1 MYSRRLIIFLATL
14 MLVVVFAPATAQQV
28 NITAQL
34 TNPNIRV
41 FMLSDFNFTGTG
53 SSAGEVFALT
63 ITSTSQQQEDCRL
76 AMRIRSQSKGE
87 LASGYT
93 KPFAVDANA
102 ILRITNQN
110 LFSQA
115 QLFSLEDYNIEQA
128 GDDLKNSLLA
138 TGKLPSDVYF
148 FEFELTQLRTGY
160 VDQDVVHIDVTNPTT
175 LDLISPGADAGNTE
189 PLQIFTILPF
199 FRWESNIQDFRLIIA
214 EKLPI
219 VHDSSSPQ
227 EIIQDRVRFEKRLK
241 VDPSKTV
248 GSIDPD
254 GSEIIPS
261 TAYQYPATGVW
272 PLERGKIYYWQ
283 IIGIVES
290 SGAPVE
296 LPSEIWAFQIGGAE
310 GQMLRPEQQQILD
323 QLNLGLADMLQGC
336 LGAGGNLAGFVPTGV
351 IMIDGK
357 PATMDELRSLFAKIL
372 SGEIEIKNASC
383 E

>member
-1 MYSRRLIIFLATL
+1 MYSRSLFISLTMLA
-14 MLVVVFAPATAQQV
+14 LVGACAPAFAQQV

-53 SSAGEVFALT
+53 SAAGEVFALT

-76 AMRIRSQSKGE
+76 TMRIRSQSKGE
-87 LASGYT
+87 LASGNT
-93 KPFAVDANA
+93 KVFAVEANA

-110 LFSQA
+110 LFTHA
-115 QLFSLEDYNIEQA
+115 QIFSLEDYNIEQA
-128 GDDLKNSLLA
+128 GDDLKNSLLS

-160 VDQDVVHIDVTNPTT
+160 LSQAVVSLDVTNPTT

-189 PLQIFTILPF
+189 PPQLFTTLPF
-199 FRWESNIQDFRLIIA
+199 FRWESNIQVFRLIVA
-214 EKLPI
+214 EKLQTI
-219 VHDSSSPQ
+219 HDASSPQ
-227 EIIQDRVRFEKRLK
+227 EIIQDRVRFDKRFR
-241 VDPSKTV
+241 VDPSATA
-248 GSIDPD
+248 GSAAAD

-272 PLERGKIYYWQ
+272 SLERGKIYYWQ

-323 QLNLGLADMLQGC
+323 QLNLLLAEMLQGC
-336 LGAGGNLAGFVPTGV
+336 LGPGGNLSGFLPTGV
-351 IMIDGK
+351 IVIDGK
-357 PATMDELRSLFAKIL
+357 PATIDQLQSISARIL
-372 SGEIEIKNASC
+372 SGELEIKNASC